1 MSEDERMDEKF
12 VALQYELVNTKLAAI
27 AKTLDIYVEENRK
40 IVDDHEQRLREQ
52 AKELSKSEQQIT
64 GLQLELKDVRNDL
77 IVLKEETSKKLDEI
91 VARQKEKDSRE
102 LTLCQTFGMEAIKYI
117 AFGAGGSGAVMIILR
132 LLGINF

>member
-102 LTLCQTFGMEAIKYI
+102 LTFWQTFGMEAIKYI